1 MSSPNRNAVA
11 NGSGPPE
18 LNRCQ
23 QAGATPR
30 NRERVPFAKER
41 ASGGCPLPLF
51 ALAPWTR
58 FAAAR
63 KQFAGRY
70 ACRRNA
76 ARLRGW
82 GRSGAGE
89 AQAFAGVAAA
99 WLSPDGNHEPGGD

>member
-30 NRERVPFAKER
+30 NRERVPFAKELDSR
-41 ASGGCPLPLF
+41 GCPLPLF
-51 ALAPWTR
+51 ALAPWNR

-76 ARLRGW
+76 ERFRGW
-82 GRSGAGE
+82 GRSCAE
-89 AQAFAGVAAA
+89 PAQAFAGCAADCFRR
-99 WLSPDGNHEPGGD
+99 SEERRVGIG